1 MKRLSRL
8 ALSLVPAALALTAL
22 ATTAGPARAGESF
35 AELEAKGAQAMLE
48 AADKLMNHYPTQ
60 LWTFKMTVK
69 PGSGEPK
76 TLRFKVW
83 QKGGKQRLVR
93 FLDPGEVKGMS
104 ILTSGA
110 SVMYVYSPQTDN
122 VRRVASHAKRQ
133 TLLGSNL
140 TYSDMSTEDLSTL
153 YDASFGEKTDDAL
166 WLELKKKPDADVT
179 WDKLRVKVSRKT
191 TLPEVIEYWDG
202 GKRVRT
208 QERSRYEV
216 MDGVPT
222 YRLVTMRDEGKDPL
236 VTTLE
241 MESQEVGLPLEDS
254 LFQKKNLVR
263 GE

>member
-1 MKRLSRL
+1 MKHLTRL
-8 ALSLVPAALALTAL
+8 ALALCLPALTL
-22 ATTAGPARAGESF
+22 AAVQMLSGPAYAGETL

-48 AADKLMNHYPTQ
+48 AGDKLMNHYPTQ

-69 PGSGEPK
+69 SGSSEGK

-140 TYSDMSTEDLSTL
+140 TYSDMSTEDLSKL
-153 YDASFGEKTDDAL
+153 YDATFGEKSADGI
-166 WLELKKKPDADVT
+166 WLELTKKSDADVS

-208 QERSRYEV
+208 QERSKYEV
-216 MDGVPT
+216 MAGVPT
-222 YRLVTMRDEGKDPL
+222 YRMVTMRDEQGGL

>member
-1 MKRLSRL
+1 MKHLTRL
-8 ALSLVPAALALTAL
+8 ALAVCLPLLTLAAAQGFG
-22 ATTAGPARAGESF
+22 GPAYAGETL

-48 AADKLMNHYPTQ
+48 AGDKLMNHYPSQ

-69 PGSGEPK
+69 PESGAAK

-104 ILTSGA
+104 MLTSGS

-140 TYSDMSTEDLSTL
+140 TYSDMSTEDLSKL
-153 YDASFGEKTDDAL
+153 YDASFGEKGADGL
-166 WLELKKKPDADVT
+166 WLELTKKAGAEVS

-191 TLPEVIEYWDG
+191 TLPEIIEYWDG

-208 QERSRYEV
+208 QERSKYEV

-222 YRLVTMRDEGKDPL
+222 YRLVTMRDEQGGL

-241 MESQEVGLPLEDS
+241 MESQEVGLPLDDS
-254 LFQKKNLVR
+254 LFQKRNLVR